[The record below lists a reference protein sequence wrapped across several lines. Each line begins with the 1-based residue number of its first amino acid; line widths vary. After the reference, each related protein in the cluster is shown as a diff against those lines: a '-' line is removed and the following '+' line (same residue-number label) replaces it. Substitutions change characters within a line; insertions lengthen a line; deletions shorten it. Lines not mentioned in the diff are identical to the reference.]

1 MDTLTTMK
9 KFYITLEVNLLQSS
23 STELSDGASFRY
35 TTEKSGETIDAI
47 LGTALSEESAS
58 LKTKYG
64 ALFAGITVSRIFYLN
79 EHNAAV
85 DIV

>member
-23 STELSDGASFRY
+23 STELQGGASFRY

-47 LGTALSEESAS
+47 LGTVLIEEGTS

-64 ALFAGITVSRIFYLN
+64 ALFAGVTVARIFYLN

-85 DIV
+85 DIM